1 MYVLYR
7 HNVSVV
13 TVTVS
18 VVSRHAVVAWQWVVS
33 ACAYMSRT
41 PMYVIATYGCHPT
54 PWLSG
59 VALSRLSPDKPVNN
73 RAVILSYRPVLVDR
87 NIATLV
93 KFFLHCRTPLYRL
106 HQLVGL

>member
-18 VVSRHAVVAWQWVVS
+18 RHAVVAWQWVVS
-33 ACAYMSRT
+33 ACACMSRT

-59 VALSRLSPDKPVNN
+59 VALSRLSPDKPVNS
-73 RAVILSYRPVLVDR
+73 AVILSYRPVLIDR
-87 NIATLV
+87 GITTLV
-93 KFFLHCRTPLYRL
+93 KTLHCRTPLHRL
-106 HQLVGL
+106 RQLVGLR